1 MLGGSLALTIVQK
14 QKRTHAIRRDNE
26 FKQEI
31 SMIGN

>member
-1 MLGGSLALTIVQK
+1 VQK